1 VAVLT
6 IPVGDALGAIG
17 TCPTIPAQAGVRHHA
32 EAVFLVAAFPADG
45 LLTGGALVTVVAGT
59 LERFVDAPAVYATGP
74 GLADRAVGS
83 APARFADTHP
93 RHDTLAVKT
102 SSLTNRFIA
111 EHPVPPGL
119 AAALEAAVAV
129 AVQAAWKADAFI
141 AKLSGPS
148 DFAFAGERSR
158 TITVN
163 ATLSVDVAN
172 RSFAEMRLF
181 APPRQTMDFSVLVAK
196 EVSRMFD
203 VFGSTGV
210 LDPTVERSDDGRVGT
225 NDCDDNDAEK
235 QQGGAFQRH
244 CVFPEFVR
252 LLLNNSS

>member
-1 VAVLT
+1 MAVLT
-6 IPVGDALGAIG
+6 VPVGDALGAVG

-45 LLTGGALVTVVAGT
+45 LLTGGAFVTVIAGA
-59 LERFVDAPAVYATGP
+59 LERFVDAPAVETAGP
-74 GLADRAVGS
+74 GLTNRAVGS

-93 RHDTLAVKT
+93 RHDTLTVKT

-148 DFAFAGERSR
+148 DFAFAVERSR
-158 TITVN
+158 TVSVN

-172 RSFAEMRLF
+172 RSLAEMRLF
-181 APPRQTMDFSVLVAK
+181 APSRQTMDFSVLVAK

-203 VFGSTGV
+203 VFGGAGV
-210 LDPTVERSDDGRVGT
+210 LDPTVERGDDGCVGR
-225 NDCDDNDAEK
+225 NDCDDNDADK

-252 LLLNNSS
+252 LLLNNS